1 MDKQADFDLN
11 YVDNIYFWF
20 VTFSTIGFGDI
31 TYDVSDWEYSLMV
44 YRLVGLTLLAGII
57 DSIVVWLKERR
68 KKLKRKFML
77 KKKEERCFSRRCF
90 GMKWKVTEFKNKAQT
105 YLDSSNFSFNKNAKE
120 AEMLITLI
128 TKAGLIW
135 SILQT
140 FLMLQKKIGISTGSL
155 KDIDSTFCKY

>member
-20 VTFSTIGFGDI
+20 VTFSTIAFGDI

-77 KKKEERCFSRRCF
+77 KKKEERCF

-120 AEMLITLI
+120 AEMLRTLI